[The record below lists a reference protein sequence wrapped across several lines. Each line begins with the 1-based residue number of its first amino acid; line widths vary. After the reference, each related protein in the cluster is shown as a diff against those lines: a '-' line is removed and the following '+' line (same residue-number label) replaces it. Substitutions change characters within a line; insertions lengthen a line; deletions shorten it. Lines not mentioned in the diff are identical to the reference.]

1 MHFTLLW
8 TQLQSRQNRQ
18 KRNKGRRSFV
28 DTQVLYNIF
37 HQDAFGLNI
46 AIYFYL
52 TGLSAGSFIL
62 STLAYGF
69 GMNQYKPLGKV
80 GVVLATILL
89 VIAPLF
95 LLIHISMPYRAW
107 HLFVYL
113 NWASPITWGSFL
125 LVLYPINCIIYGY
138 FMFKEKMRPTRT
150 FGFIGIPLAISV
162 HGYTGFILAF
172 GKARALWNTALM
184 PILFL
189 ASAIVSGIA
198 LMILVCIIKDRFFS
212 KEKKINRELILSLGK
227 LMAWMIVF
235 DLFLVGSDLL
245 VLSISHSDAQAATHL
260 MLFGKFSIMFLII
273 ENLFGKIVPFILLAV
288 PRFRTLPTVVTASIL
303 VVIGIFFMR
312 YVVVVG
318 GEFAPLL

>member
-1 MHFTLLW
+1 M
-8 TQLQSRQNRQ
+8 N
-18 KRNKGRRSFV
+18 
-28 DTQVLYNIF
+28 TQVLYSIV

-80 GVVLATILL
+80 GVVVATIVL
-89 VIAPLF
+89 IMAPLF
-95 LLIHISMPYRAW
+95 LLIHIGMPYRAW

-113 NWASPITWGSFL
+113 NMASPITWGSFL
-125 LVLYPINCIIYGY
+125 LILYPINCIIYGY
-138 FMFKEKMRPTRT
+138 FMFKGKIRPTRV

-189 ASAIVSGIA
+189 VSALVSGIA

-212 KEKKINRELILSLGK
+212 KEKKIDRVLILNLGK

-235 DLFLVGSDLL
+235 DLFLVGCDLM
-245 VLSISHSDAQAATHL
+245 VLSISHSDAQAAAHL
-260 MLFGKFSIMFLII
+260 ILRGKFSPLFLIV
-273 ENLFGKIVPFILLAV
+273 ENLLGKIVPFILLIV
-288 PRFRTLPTVVTASIL
+288 PRFRKLATVVVASIL

-312 YVVVVG
+312 YVVVVA
-318 GEFAPLL
+318 GEFIPLI

>member
-1 MHFTLLW
+1 ME
-8 TQLQSRQNRQ
+8 
-18 KRNKGRRSFV
+18 
-28 DTQVLYNIF
+28 TQVLYNIN
-37 HQDAFGLNI
+37 HQEAFGLFI

-62 STLAYGF
+62 STLSYGF
-69 GMNQYKPLGKV
+69 GMEQYKPLGKV
-80 GVVLATILL
+80 GVVLATVLL

-95 LLIHISMPYRAW
+95 LLFHIGAPYRAW

-113 NWASPITWGSFL
+113 NWSSPITWGSFL
-125 LVLYPINCIIYGY
+125 LVLYPINCIIYGF
-138 FMFKEKMRPTRT
+138 FMFKNNLKLTRL

-198 LMILVCIIKDRFFS
+198 LMILVCIIKGRYFS
-212 KEKKINRELILSLGK
+212 KEKKIDRALIFSLAR
-227 LMAWMIVF
+227 LLAWMIVF
-235 DLFLVGSDLL
+235 DLFLVASDLL
-245 VLSISHSDAQAATHL
+245 VLSISHSEAQAVYQL
-260 MLFGKFSIMFLII
+260 LLGGNFSFLFII
-273 ENLFGKIVPFILLAV
+273 VENVLGKIIPFILLVV
-288 PRFRTLPTVVTASIL
+288 PRFRTMFTVTVASIL

-312 YVVVVG
+312 YVVVLA
-318 GEFAPLL
+318 GEFIPLL

>member
-1 MHFTLLW
+1 M
-8 TQLQSRQNRQ
+8 N
-18 KRNKGRRSFV
+18 
-28 DTQVLYNIF
+28 TQVLYSIV

-69 GMNQYKPLGKV
+69 GLNQYKPLGKV
-80 GVVLATILL
+80 GVVVATIVL
-89 VIAPLF
+89 IMAPLF
-95 LLIHISMPYRAW
+95 LLIHIGIPYRAW

-113 NWASPITWGSFL
+113 NMASPITWGSFL
-125 LVLYPINCIIYGY
+125 LILYPINCIIYGY
-138 FMFKEKMRPTRT
+138 FMFKGKMRPTRV

-189 ASAIVSGIA
+189 VSAVVSGIA

-212 KEKKINRELILSLGK
+212 KEKKIDRVLILNLGK

-235 DLFLVGSDLL
+235 DLFLVGCDLM
-245 VLSISHSDAQAATHL
+245 VLSISHSDAQAAAHL
-260 MLFGKFSIMFLII
+260 ILRGKFSPLFLIV
-273 ENLFGKIVPFILLAV
+273 ENLLGKIVPFILLIV
-288 PRFRTLPTVVTASIL
+288 PRFRKLATVVVASIL

-312 YVVVVG
+312 YVVVVA
-318 GEFAPLL
+318 GEFIPLI

>member
-1 MHFTLLW
+1 M
-8 TQLQSRQNRQ
+8 
-18 KRNKGRRSFV
+18 
-28 DTQVLYNIF
+28 DTQVLYNIA
-37 HQDAFGLNI
+37 HQEAFGLNI

-69 GMNQYKPLGKV
+69 GMEKYKPVGRI
-80 GVVLATILL
+80 GVVLATGLLIL
-89 VIAPLF
+89 APLF
-95 LLIHISMPYRAW
+95 LLVHIGVPHRFW

-113 NWASPITWGSFL
+113 NFTSPITWGSFL

-138 FMFKEKMRPTRT
+138 FMFREKPNPTRI
-150 FGFIGIPLAISV
+150 FGFIGIPLAIAV

-172 GKARALWNTALM
+172 GKARALWNTAIM

-198 LMILVCIIKDRFFS
+198 LMILVYIVINRFFTKS
-212 KEKKINRELILSLGK
+212 KTYSSELVFSLGK
-227 LMAWMIVF
+227 LLAWAIVF

-245 VLSISHSDAQAATHL
+245 VLVISHADAQAAAQMIL
-260 MLFGKFSIMFLII
+260 RGRFSPLFLVV
-273 ENLFGKIVPFILLAV
+273 ENLLGKVVPFIILMTPKL
-288 PRFRTLPTVVTASIL
+288 RRVVWVTAASIL
-303 VVIGIFFMR
+303 VIVGIFFMR

-318 GEFAPLL
+318 GESIPLI